1 MPDEV
6 DLESLLDL
14 ATPWCLRV
22 LATLRVADHLTAE
35 GQHVDGL
42 AESVGCDST
51 ALHDVLAHVAAKGV
65 FVELVPGVFA
75 LNAAAEQLR
84 DQSDFLALDGIGGR
98 FAGAWATLPTYVRT
112 GRPGYAEAFGRPFWE
127 DLAAHPDLAA
137 AFDALMGPAGHGPPQ
152 EIQLSV
158 GWDAVRSVVDVGGG
172 TGSMLTRLLEL
183 HPHLQATLV
192 ELPGTAAR
200 AEVNAVKVAQTFF
213 DPLPAG
219 ADVYLLR
226 KVLNDWPDAETVAIL
241 KRCAEAAGATGRVVV
256 AGGVRGPA
264 RRAELNPEAVLLGG
278 RSNTV
283 EEFRELAAQAGL
295 RVDAM
300 TEDAAVLECVAVS

>member
-1 MPDEV
+1 M

-35 GQHVDGL
+35 GDRVDRL
-42 AESVGCDST
+42 AETIGCDGA
-51 ALHDVLAHVAAKGV
+51 ALHGVLSHVAAKGV
-65 FVELVPGVFA
+65 FVERAPGVFA

-84 DQSDFLALDGIGGR
+84 EQSGFLALDGLGGR

-112 GRPGYAEAFGRPFWE
+112 GRPGYAEVFGRPFWE
-127 DLAAHPDLAA
+127 DLAAHPDLSA
-137 AFDALMGPAGHGPPQ
+137 AFDALLGPAGHGAPE
-152 EIQLSV
+152 EIQLST
-158 GWDAVRSVVDVGGG
+158 GWGAVRSVVDVGGG
-172 TGSMLTRLLEL
+172 TGSMLARLLEL
-183 HPHLQATLV
+183 HPQLQATLV
-192 ELPGTAAR
+192 ELPGTVAR
-200 AEVNAVKVAQTFF
+200 ADVQAVKVAQSFF

-241 KRCAEAAGATGRVVV
+241 KRCAEAAGPTGRVVV

-283 EEFRELAAQAGL
+283 EEFGELARQAGL
-295 RVDAM
+295 KVDAM
-300 TEDAAVLECVAVS
+300 TEDASVLEYVAID